1 VHPNRLWLWGLFIGF
16 PVLLSQP
23 ISHTGSYAAINSTMR
38 NVSVQKSASET
49 CSFDCC
55 SAALDL
61 PLRIQDLTDRVCTN
75 LFSLFSS
82 EDVKCELHRHRY
94 AQPVEALNYSK

>member
-1 VHPNRLWLWGLFIGF
+1 MWLWGLFIVF

-49 CSFDCC
+49 FSFDCC

-61 PLRIQDLTDRVCTN
+61 PRRIRDLTDRVCKN
-75 LFSLFSS
+75 LLSLFSS
-82 EDVKCELHRHRY
+82 EGVKCKLHHRRF
-94 AQPVEALNYSK
+94 AQPVEALTL

>member
-1 VHPNRLWLWGLFIGF
+1 
-16 PVLLSQP
+16 
-23 ISHTGSYAAINSTMR
+23 MR
-38 NVSVQKSASET
+38 NVSVQKSASES

-61 PLRIQDLTDRVCTN
+61 PLRIQDLTDRVCKN

-82 EDVKCELHRHRY
+82 EDVKCKLRHHRY
-94 AQPVEALNYSK
+94 AQPVEELNCFK

>member
-1 VHPNRLWLWGLFIGF
+1 
-16 PVLLSQP
+16 
-23 ISHTGSYAAINSTMR
+23 MR

-49 CSFDCC
+49 CPFDCC

-61 PLRIQDLTDRVCTN
+61 PLRIQDLTDRVCNN

-82 EDVKCELHRHRY
+82 EDVKCNHHRY
-94 AQPVEALNYSK
+94 DQPGDDLNYCK